1 MPDLLQSDNQAAVKR
16 QAQQFLL
23 PEAELWLWKQW
34 LPAQKSQHYLS
45 RLQQELD
52 WQQPQLWLFGKAV
65 LIPRLQVWMGEP
77 HCCYRYSGVTFQPQ
91 PWHPLVWQLTQ
102 WVNRQLNRQFN
113 AVLLNLYR
121 QGEEHM
127 GWHSDDEPELGDAP
141 DIASLSLGQGRRFDL
156 KHKTEGHQL
165 SLLLEDGDLLL
176 MAAPCQQFW
185 QHRVPKQKQADSVRL
200 NLTFR
205 YIKSAP

>member
-1 MPDLLQSDNQAAVKR
+1 MPDLIQSDNQTANVR
-16 QAQQFLL
+16 QHQQFLL
-23 PEAELWLWKQW
+23 PQAELWLWKQW
-34 LPAQKSQHYLS
+34 LPAEKSQHYLS

-52 WQQPQLWLFGKAV
+52 WQQPQLWLYGKAV
-65 LIPRLQVWMGEP
+65 SIPRLQVWMGEP
-77 HCCYRYSGVTFQPQ
+77 HCRYRYSGVTFEPQ
-91 PWHPLVWQLTQ
+91 PWHPLVRQLTL

-127 GWHSDDEPELGDAP
+127 GWHSDNEPELGTAP

-156 KHKTEGHQL
+156 KHKNDGHQL
-165 SLLLEDGDLLL
+165 SMLLEDGDLLL
-176 MAAPCQQFW
+176 MGAPCQEFW
-185 QHRVPKQKQADSVRL
+185 QHRVPKQSKADSARI

-205 YIKSAP
+205 YIKTTP